1 MAKMSPECLPLPTGS
16 GSTWSKPRVLIDTG
30 PSVLLDAHVRSD
42 FTAET
47 ALEALTETLRTS
59 GRPQCIPLDRDAR
72 WVGSPAGSDFPA
84 ALLRFGACLG
94 IEMHL
99 CDPHHPAQ
107 NGCVERSHRS

>member
-1 MAKMSPECLPLPTGS
+1 MSPVCLPIPTGS

-84 ALLRFGACLG
+84 ALLRFGACVG

-99 CDPHHPAQ
+99 CDPHPPAQ